1 MDTDDQQTEVKSFT
15 EDEVNGLIQSAKD
28 EWMKVEL
35 EPLQQQIKELEQFK
49 PVQKTDA
56 EIAFEQKE
64 KELFEKEKAL
74 TLKEAGLPEFAE
86 FFAVGNID
94 ELQSKIEQI
103 NKILANKSL
112 DNTYKPESHK
122 TSDKYS
128 IAEKKGDTVSMIGSK
143 MSKIF
148 N

>member
-1 MDTDDQQTEVKSFT
+1 MDTDNQQTDMKTYT

-28 EWMKVEL
+28 EWTNTEL

-56 EIAFEQKE
+56 EIALEQKS
-64 KELFEKEKAL
+64 KELFEKEKTL
-74 TLKEAGLPEFAE
+74 TLKEAGLQEFAE
-86 FFAVGNID
+86 FFEVGNID
-94 ELQSKIEQI
+94 DLQSKIEQF
-103 NKILANKSL
+103 NKILASKSL